1 MKPTTEPIR
10 IAYVIDS
17 LGKGGAQTAL
27 IYLVQYLA
35 TRDYEQRIYCLND
48 IIHLDYKKSLLECN
62 VGIKQIGKKQIVMGI
77 GLVRILA
84 DWLLIWKP
92 TIVFTLLFYSD
103 TIGRTIAKIT
113 NRPIIISSIR
123 ARNID
128 KKPWQ
133 LYLDKLTAR
142 WAQKVIFNSKGVI
155 PFAQQYEGIQPK
167 QVIYI
172 PNGVRTTFN
181 KFNFNPLIKRKELGI
196 TTDTFIIGS
205 IGRLNPQKGF
215 LYLFQSIKIV
225 QQQFP
230 NCFVLIIGSGI
241 LLETLQTLLTELNLS
256 DKVSFLGERTDIP
269 ELLLCMDVYV
279 QSSLFEGMPNAL
291 MEAMALGKPVIA
303 TAVDGTLELIEEGKT
318 GWLVEPTNS
327 AMLAKKISYVLEHPN
342 QAKEMGIAAAK
353 KMTQD
358 FSIEKMGESYDTL
371 FHELISDKLIT

>member
-1 MKPTTEPIR
+1 MKSISKPIR

-17 LGKGGAQTAL
+17 LSKGGAQTAL
-27 IYLVQYLA
+27 VYLVHYLA
-35 TRDYEQRIYCLND
+35 TKGYEQRIYCLND

-62 VGIKQIGKKQIVMGI
+62 VDIKRIGKKQIVIGI
-77 GLVRILA
+77 GLIRILA
-84 DWLLIWKP
+84 EWLIWKP

-103 TIGRTIAKIT
+103 IIGRTLAKIT

-133 LYLDKLTAR
+133 FYLDKLTAP
-142 WAQKVIFNSKGVI
+142 WAQKVVFNSKGVI
-155 PFAQQYEGIQPK
+155 PFAQQYEGIQTQ

-172 PNGVRTTFN
+172 PNGVKTNFN
-181 KFNFNPLIKRKELGI
+181 KVNFNPLAKRKELGI

-205 IGRLNPQKGF
+205 IGRLSPQKGF
-215 LYLFQSIKIV
+215 LYLFQAIEIV

-230 NCFVLIIGSGI
+230 NCLVVIIGSGI
-241 LLETLQTLLTELNLS
+241 LLKTLQTLLAEINLS
-256 DKVSFLGERTDIP
+256 NKVRFLGERTDIS

-303 TAVDGTLELIEEGKT
+303 TAVDGALELVEEGKT
-318 GWLVEPTNS
+318 GWLVEPKNS
-327 AMLAKKISYVLEHPN
+327 TMLAEKISYVLKHPN
-342 QAKEMGIAAAK
+342 QAKEVGIAAAK
-353 KMTQD
+353 KMAHN
-358 FSIEKMGESYDTL
+358 FSIERMGESYNTL
-371 FHELISDKLIT
+371 FRELVSDKLIT